1 MIRPQLSGGTQRR
14 ALGRLLELRDR
25 QPQPSLSALALLVA
39 AILMMS
45 VAAVLVISQATP
57 TVYGAQAD
65 LLLRPGGDPS
75 GFGAERDLAT
85 QQTILQGRAV
95 LGPVAEAAGVPME
108 RLEKMVSVDN
118 PAQTNILRLTVASQH
133 RGTAQRL
140 AELITQEYL
149 RRASAAGDTAADPV
163 AAQLE
168 RQADSLSRTLSQTLD
183 RLEALDRERR
193 PGVAAS
199 SEEQRLQAAAT
210 SALQRLGAVQDQL
223 TALTARRLGQ
233 ADITVVVPAHLL
245 ERPLRPRPGQ
255 ALAMGVLLGLLVAVG
270 VVLVLRRPRFRPA
283 VDYWNDG
290 WR

>member
-163 AAQLE
+163 AKQLE

-193 PGVAAS
+193 QGVAAS

-223 TALTARRLGQ
+223 TALTARPSWSRRTCSSGRCGHDPGRRWRWGSCWGCWSRW
-233 ADITVVVPAHLL
+233 ASSSCCAGPAS
-245 ERPLRPRPGQ
+245 
-255 ALAMGVLLGLLVAVG
+255 A
-270 VVLVLRRPRFRPA
+270 RRSTTGTTA
-283 VDYWNDG
+283 GDDG
-290 WR
+290 AGTG